1 MLIPNHPLAWSP
13 GLQVLWWSWTQHH
26 ATWKSLMGRQLM
38 PRMPEIPRKLYC
50 TRRSHAWRPWHQ
62 TSNSEGWS
70 ESEGVTSTCSWSQ
83 ILRSRSYALVSQ
95 RIRPNLSKE
104 TRLEISIQRN
114 ETRSLLVEW
123 VAKQIWDTSK
133 KAVTWGLVGVF
144 TSSSYPLRTSECDL
158 VWK

>member
-1 MLIPNHPLAWSP
+1 MVSRLAGVMVELNSAS
-13 GLQVLWWSWTQHH
+13 GNMK
-26 ATWKSLMGRQLM
+26 KSDGQAVDAKNASNPQGSLLHQRIMT
-38 PRMPEIPRKLYC
+38 PE
-50 TRRSHAWRPWHQ
+50 
-62 TSNSEGWS
+62 SEAGDHDIRIRGWS

-123 VAKQIWDTSK
+123 VAKQIWDISK
-133 KAVTWGLVGVF
+133 KSVTGRTGWRVL
-144 TSSSYPLRTSECDL
+144 TSNSYPLRTSECDL